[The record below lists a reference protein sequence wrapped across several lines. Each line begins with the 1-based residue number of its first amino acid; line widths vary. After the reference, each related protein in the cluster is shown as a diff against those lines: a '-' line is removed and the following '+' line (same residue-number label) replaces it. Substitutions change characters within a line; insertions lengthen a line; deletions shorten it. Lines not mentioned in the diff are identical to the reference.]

1 MSHISNFDADVEN
14 ERMIATPAPEQVIE
28 IADKHH
34 FSECFI
40 HPHFVESYFFVKFIS
55 FLKIWDSL
63 TGPQASMSEKHNNY
77 NYCQLGLTF
86 GCLLHWVH
94 W

>member
-1 MSHISNFDADVEN
+1 MTELLSQRILFSLHRNDKLNLHNAQIIIHILLK
-14 ERMIATPAPEQVIE
+14 RI
-28 IADKHH
+28 
-34 FSECFI
+34 
-40 HPHFVESYFFVKFIS
+40 FFVKVIS
-55 FLKIWDSL
+55 FLKILDSL
-63 TGPQASMSEKHNNY
+63 SGPQASRSEKHNNY